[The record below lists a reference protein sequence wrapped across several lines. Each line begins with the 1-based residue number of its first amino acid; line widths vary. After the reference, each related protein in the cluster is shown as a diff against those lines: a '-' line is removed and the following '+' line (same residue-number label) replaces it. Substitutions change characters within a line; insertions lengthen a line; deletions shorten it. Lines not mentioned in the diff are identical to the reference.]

1 MTAAKGY
8 KKKPPTHTQFA
19 KGKSGNPRGRP
30 KGSRNL
36 TTELRAELSE
46 NISITEGGVKRLVS
60 KQRGLVKTLYARS
73 IQGDM
78 RAASQLIKLIGNY
91 LGDDVPVPA
100 AEAVR
105 AEDEAVLRLF
115 EERVRRRVAGTE
127 EDGEND

>member
-8 KKKPPTHTQFA
+8 KKPPTHTRFA

-30 KGSRNL
+30 KGARNL
-36 TTELRAELSE
+36 TTELRDELSE
-46 NISITEGGVKRLVS
+46 RISITEGGVKRMVS

-78 RAASQLIKLIGNY
+78 RAMSQLVKLIGNY
-91 LGDDVPVPA
+91 LEDDAPMPA

-105 AEDEAVLRLF
+105 AEDEVVLRLF
-115 EERVRRRVAGTE
+115 EERVRRRVTDTE
-127 EDGEND
+127 ADGDHD

>member
-1 MTAAKGY
+1 MSAAKGY
-8 KKKPPTHTQFA
+8 KNPPTHTQFA

-91 LGDDVPVPA
+91 LDDDVSVPA
-100 AEAVR
+100 AEAIK
-105 AEDEAVLRLF
+105 AEDEVVLRLF
-115 EERVRRRVAGTE
+115 EERIKRRIAGTE

>member
-8 KKKPPTHTQFA
+8 RKPPTHTQFA

-30 KGSRNL
+30 KGARNL
-36 TTELRAELSE
+36 TTELRDELSE
-46 NISITEGGVKRLVS
+46 SISITEGGVKRLVS

-91 LGDDVPVPA
+91 LDDDAPVPA

-105 AEDEAVLRLF
+105 AEDERVLRLF
-115 EERVRRRVAGTE
+115 EERVKRRIAGTE
-127 EDGEND
+127 TDGEND

>member
-8 KKKPPTHTQFA
+8 KKPPTHTQFA

-30 KGSRNL
+30 KGARNL
-36 TTELRAELSE
+36 TTELRDELSE
-46 NISITEGGVKRLVS
+46 RISITEGGVKRMVS

-78 RAASQLIKLIGNY
+78 RAMSQLVKLIGNC
-91 LGDDVPVPA
+91 LDDDVPVPS

-105 AEDEAVLRLF
+105 AEDETVIRLF
-115 EERVRRRVAGTE
+115 EERVRRRVGNPET
-127 EDGEND
+127 DDEND